1 MDFLALLADRA
12 AAAGVVAAAP
22 QRPTVEPVLEHLA
35 VLGIPGFSRAGGRKN
50 FAHSKDATEKLTLSV
65 VDKTIYVAIEDM
77 NDSMTVFSSASG
89 LIIGIVGGVL
99 AFASGAT
106 LLVGGTQDTMMNS
119 ASVSIQNEALALW
132 LFALGGIVIVT
143 AVVSIISVGRGHRKL
158 LSGAMI
164 AYGIV
169 MLLVGG
175 SMAGGLVAM
184 MSTPIYGYAMII
196 SGILMVVNGSTMSR
210 RQTMM

>member
-1 MDFLALLADRA
+1 VDFLALLADRA

-119 ASVSIQNEALALW
+119 ASVSIQNEAL
-132 LFALGGIVIVT
+132 
-143 AVVSIISVGRGHRKL
+143 GHRKL